1 MKWPTVLAWSLC
13 ATALTI
19 AVVGCVLNVMSWDVI
34 RSTGLTP
41 RGFALLLAV
50 AYAVVGAVVASRAPR
65 NAIGWIFALAGVAAA
80 AQYATEQVVYVVSE
94 QSGSPLVAP
103 AALVMLV
110 LGALNSLAT
119 AIALLYLF
127 PTGRF
132 LDRRDRVF
140 AIVGIAASVISV
152 GAMLL
157 VVEAIPVPF
166 AGIANPLVRPDAA
179 AFALPV
185 AMSATLAAIASIVMG
200 VRALRRRFSRST
212 GIERQQ
218 LRWFV
223 FVSTLAGVTLVLAY
237 LTMGVFFA
245 VSGEQVLVEPPL
257 AVRVPVWLNILTFV
271 LIAPAI
277 GVAILRHRLYDI
289 DVLIR
294 RTVVYAVT
302 TGAIGLTFFGGIVV
316 LPALLRPLIS
326 GSEVAVA
333 VSTLVSFALFQPLRV
348 RVQQAVD
355 RRFYRSRYN
364 AARTLDAFSV
374 RLRDEVDLDAVRADL
389 ADAVRDTVQPAHT
402 SIWLRERAR

>member
-1 MKWPTVLAWSLC
+1 MTRAASLALSLC
-13 ATALTI
+13 AIALAI
-19 AVVGCVLNVMSWDVI
+19 SAVGGVLHLVSWNVARPS
-34 RSTGLTP
+34 GLTP

-65 NAIGWIFALAGVAAA
+65 NAIGWIFVVAGVAAA
-80 AQYATEQVVYVVSE
+80 VQYATEQIIYVVSG

-110 LGALNSLAT
+110 LGAINSLAT

-166 AGIANPLVRPDAA
+166 SGIANPLARPGAA
-179 AFALPV
+179 AFAVPL
-185 AMSATLAAIASIVMG
+185 AMSAMTAAIASIVMG
-200 VRALRRRFSRST
+200 VRALRRRFSQAT

-223 FVSTLAGVTLVLAY
+223 FVWTLAGITLVLAY
-237 LTMGVFFA
+237 VTMGAFFA
-245 VSGEQVLVEPPL
+245 MSREQFLVEPPL
-257 AVRVPVWLNILTFV
+257 AVRVAVWLNILTFV
-271 LIAPAI
+271 LIAPAV
-277 GVAILRHRLYDI
+277 GVAILRYRLYDI

-294 RTVVYAVT
+294 RTVVYAALSAVLVAAYLV
-302 TGAIGLTFFGGIVV
+302 GLASFQAILAPIT
-316 LPALLRPLIS
+316 S
-326 GSEVAVA
+326 GSAVAVA
-333 VSTLVSFALFQPLRV
+333 ISTLAVVALFQPMRA
-348 RVQQAVD
+348 RIQAAVD
-355 RRFYRSRYN
+355 RRFYRSHYD
-364 AARTLDAFSV
+364 AEHTLDAFSV
-374 RLRDEVDLDAVRADL
+374 RLRDEVDLDAVRLELLDSVAR
-389 ADAVRDTVQPAHT
+389 AIQPA
-402 SIWLRERAR
+402 SVSLWLRADP